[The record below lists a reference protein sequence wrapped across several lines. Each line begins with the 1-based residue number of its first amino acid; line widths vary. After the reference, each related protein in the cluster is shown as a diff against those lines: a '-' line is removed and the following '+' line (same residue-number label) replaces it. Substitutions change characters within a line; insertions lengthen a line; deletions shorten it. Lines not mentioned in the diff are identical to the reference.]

1 MTTGATLDLELV
13 RGRFPALAQV
23 GPDGRPVVHADAP
36 GGTQVPEDVITAI
49 AEHLRR
55 RNANDHGAFAASRE
69 TGEMCDRVRGQV
81 AGFVGGVAD
90 GVVFGPNMTTLT
102 WHVARALARR
112 LEPGD
117 ELVCTQLDHDANVAP
132 WLAVAE
138 QAGARVRFV
147 PLDPATGRL
156 RVDALDELVTDRTRL
171 VAFPRAS
178 NALGTVV
185 DPEPFV
191 RAARRVGGLTY
202 MDAVHGAS
210 HVALRQREVGVD
222 VLACS
227 PYKFYGP
234 HLGVLSADPALLA
247 DLTPDR
253 VRAAP
258 DSGPE
263 RWQTGTA
270 QFEAIA
276 GTGAALAYIAEIG
289 GIGAIAHHEATLTAR
304 FLDGLSELRE
314 RGVDVALH
322 GPPGARDRTPTF
334 ALTFGER
341 DPAQVVRLLAERGI
355 AAWAGHYYALE
366 PMRALGLLDRG
377 GAVRIGFAHYHGPGD
392 VDRVL
397 DALAA
402 EPDPA

>member
-1 MTTGATLDLELV
+1 MTTTDTLNLQLV
-13 RGRFPALAQV
+13 RVRFPALAQL

-36 GGTQVPEDVITAI
+36 GGTQVPDDVIEAI
-49 AEHLRR
+49 AGHLRNH
-55 RNANDHGAFAASRE
+55 NANDHGVFAASRA
-69 TGEMCDRVRGQV
+69 TGEMCDRVREQV
-81 AGFVGGVAD
+81 ARFVGGVPD

-112 LEPGD
+112 LQPGD

-138 QAGARVRFV
+138 RAGAQVRFV
-147 PLDPATGRL
+147 PLDVATGRL
-156 RVDALDELVTDRTRL
+156 QVDALDELVSDRTRL

-191 RAARRVGGLTY
+191 AAARRVGALTFV
-202 MDAVHGAS
+202 DAVHGAP
-210 HVALRQREVGVD
+210 HVPLRQRDAGVD
-222 VLACS
+222 VLVCS

-253 VRAAP
+253 LRAAP

-276 GTGAALAYIAEIG
+276 GTGAALSYMDEVG
-289 GIGAIAHHEATLTAR
+289 GVDAIARHEATLTVR
-304 FLDGLSELRE
+304 FLDGLAGLQRG
-314 RGVDVALH
+314 GVDVRLH
-322 GPPGARDRTPTF
+322 GPQGPEGRTPTF
-334 ALTFGER
+334 ALTVAGRE
-341 DPAQVVRLLAERGI
+341 PADVVGFLAERGI

-377 GAVRIGFAHYHGPGD
+377 GAVRIGFAHYHGPDD

-397 DALAA
+397 DALAEA
-402 EPDPA
+402 ALVR